1 MPLAAV
7 PDEISA
13 LVIGNLATTKPKTA
27 LTLFVGFET
36 EAEISPTL
44 LRWANGLYFG
54 KKLRVTELFLPKKQV
69 HMGLELDVGWSC
81 RGCQKFKWSMKQ
93 CAKCLVTHYC
103 STECQSKHWHEHK
116 PICKAI
122 KGQYAATREFYPR
135 PHQIKFSVIS
145 SYTACMIEHLAKTQ
159 QYEKFAG
166 VIGFESTRL
175 SADVRSFERSFGRD

>member
-13 LVIGNLATTKPKTA
+13 LVIEPIDTTKPKVV
-27 LTLFVGFET
+27 LTLFTGFQT
-36 EAEISPTL
+36 EAEIGPIL
-44 LRWANGLYFG
+44 LQWANGEKVE
-54 KKLRVTELFLPKKQV
+54 KKLRVTELFLPMTQV

-81 RGCQKFKWSMKQ
+81 RGCQDFKWRVRQ

-122 KGQYAATREFYPR
+122 QYAAAKESYPR
-135 PHQIKFSVIS
+135 PHRTKFSVIS
-145 SYTACMIEHLAKTQ
+145 SYTACMIEHLAKTE

-166 VIGFESTRL
+166 VIGLESTYHIRF
-175 SADVRSFERSFGRD
+175 SGHERSL